1 MRPYNHRF
9 PLVTAPGHIA
19 GKLRALPWVARNLAL
34 DLRYGGSLAGTID
47 SRFRGASA
55 VTNSQY
61 SVLPHIF
68 AGRIGANDVLVD
80 VGCGKGRVINW
91 WLSQGLRNRIV
102 GIELDPAVASATAS
116 RLRRFAN
123 VSIVNEDATTWM
135 PDDAT
140 LAYMYSPF
148 GAAVLGRFK
157 DHIAERFE
165 GRGITALYWN
175 PQFVDIF
182 FDDPRFSTHMVDLV
196 SVLDPRIEGTH
207 RRFAVIRRP
216 PA

>member
-1 MRPYNHRF
+1 M
-9 PLVTAPGHIA
+9 T
-19 GKLRALPWVARNLAL
+19 WVARNMAI
-34 DLRYGGSLAGTID
+34 DLRYGASLAGTIE
-47 SRFRGASA
+47 SRFRDRGAA
-55 VTNSQY
+55 DVTNSQY

-68 AGRIGANDVLVD
+68 RGRIGPDDVLVD

-102 GIELDPAVASATAS
+102 GIELDPEVASATAR

-123 VSIVNEDATTWM
+123 VSIVNEDATAWM

-148 GAAVLGRFK
+148 DAAVMARFR
-157 DHIAERFE
+157 DHVAERFARS
-165 GRGITALYWN
+165 GVTLLYWN
-175 PQFVDIF
+175 PQFVDVF
-182 FDDPRFSTHMVDLV
+182 FDDPRFDTHLV
-196 SVLDPRIEGTH
+196 ELRSVLDPRIQGMH
-207 RRFAVIRRP
+207 RRFAVVRLA